1 LYAMRKDWGMIGSD
15 CDERL
20 IRADYDNW
28 EREYLNDS
36 ICYKDVKNRQNKF
49 MFFCTNFDLKELID
63 IKPATGS
70 VYVKS
75 VCEPFD
81 IEMEIDWQRVE
92 NWIKHFG
99 MGDPIPTH
107 VSGHASGPQ
116 LKEFVKT
123 VKPKILIPVHTQHA
137 NIYDKWWDKVH
148 LLKEIGEYVE
158 IK

>member
-1 LYAMRKDWGMIGSD
+1 MRKNWGLVGSK

-20 IRADYDNW
+20 LRADYDVW
-28 EREYLNDS
+28 ERDFLDNC
-36 ICYKDVKNRQNKF
+36 ICYNVVKKKQKNY

-63 IKPATGS
+63 IKPVNGS
-70 VYVKS
+70 VYIKS

-81 IEMEIDWQRVE
+81 IEMEIDWQRIE

-99 MGDPIPTH
+99 MKSNATH

-116 LKEFVKT
+116 LRDFVKT
-123 VKPKILIPVHTQHA
+123 VKPKMVIPVHTQHA
-137 NIYDKWWDKVH
+137 KFYDKWWDNVH
-148 LLKEIGEYVE
+148 LLKKVGERVE